1 MGQRP
6 TRDPGTV
13 SAPCPAL
20 GFVVEAEPVPGL
32 AADRIV
38 ALRAEWAAFLDGR
51 GLHAREQRLGAQLR
65 FEVESEAAQATQSD
79 RAAAEEWLAARTE
92 LARCR
97 VGDIQD
103 LRPDS

>member
-1 MGQRP
+1 
-6 TRDPGTV
+6 V

-20 GFVVEAEPVPGL
+20 GFVVDLEPAPGL
-32 AADRIV
+32 AADRLA

-51 GLHAREQRLGAQLR
+51 GLRAREQRLGAQLR
-65 FEVESEAAQATQSD
+65 YEVESEASQATQND
-79 RAAAEEWLAARTE
+79 RAAAQGWLAARSE

-97 VGDIQD
+97 VGDIHD